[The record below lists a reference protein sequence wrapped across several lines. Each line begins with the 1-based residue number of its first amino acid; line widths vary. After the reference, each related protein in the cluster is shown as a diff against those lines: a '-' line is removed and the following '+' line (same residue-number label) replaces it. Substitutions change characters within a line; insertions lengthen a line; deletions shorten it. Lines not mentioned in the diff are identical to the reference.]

1 MSPTTQTKSPANPWL
16 PPALA
21 AGGTPLGVLAN
32 LAVAA
37 CYFALAMIVSR
48 FFAAYGV
55 FPSPIWLPASVA
67 MVAAIAGGI
76 GAAPGI
82 YIGAFVANYVLFDP
96 PVAETAAI
104 AATNAAGPL
113 IGAALLRRWH
123 PRRGLFDSF
132 AGVVAFLVSTTLVAP
147 AVTALGGA
155 AALTLGKP
163 FDGAEFY
170 AIWVGW
176 WLSDSGGTLFLSA
189 AALLWLGLETG
200 QRGPA
205 EPLAAREVAVWVA
218 VAAGALALFLSPVAP
233 VTPATP
239 GAAIRWAFPFL
250 LVVPIAWIALRMSL
264 RAALTLV
271 SLVAIVASAG
281 TVAGVGLFQTG
292 AGNSLQLVGVLV
304 VLLAMT
310 VLTIVALVAE
320 RRSAEDANR
329 VKSMFLATASH
340 ELRTPLNTIIGL
352 ASLLAEPRGQ
362 PADKAQG
369 YARDI
374 ERSGEHLLALI
385 DDLLD
390 LSKIEA
396 GRVDLRE
403 GDVDLG
409 DLVQHAVAFV
419 AGEARR
425 RNIEIAVPAGPV
437 LLARADRK
445 ALLQILLNLLSNAV
459 KYTQEGGR
467 ITVEIMRE
475 TGGGAAIAVADNGMG
490 IEPDALARV
499 FTPFE
504 RARVGNPARDV
515 PGTGL
520 GLAIALGLARLH
532 EGGLTLDSTP
542 GRGTRAVL
550 RLPAQRVRAADIG

>member
-1 MSPTTQTKSPANPWL
+1 MAPNLTRPTNPWK
-16 PPALA
+16 PQALA
-21 AGGTPLGVLAN
+21 AGGAPMYVLGN
-32 LAVAA
+32 LAIAA
-37 CYFALAMIVSR
+37 AYFALAMIVSR

-67 MVAAIAGGI
+67 MVAAIGGGL

-82 YIGAFVANYVLFDP
+82 YLGALVANYVLFDP
-96 PVAETAAI
+96 PIAEAAAI
-104 AATNAAGPL
+104 AATNSAGPL

-132 AGVVAFLVSTTLVAP
+132 SGVVAFLVCTTLVAP

-155 AALTLGKP
+155 VTLTIGEP
-163 FDGAEFY
+163 FEATKFY
-170 AIWVGW
+170 TIWIGW
-176 WLSDSGGTLFLSA
+176 WLSDSGGTLFLA
-189 AALLWLGLETG
+189 AAAMLWLGIETG

-205 EPLAAREVAVWVA
+205 EPLAPREAAVWLAVAVV
-218 VAAGALALFLSPVAP
+218 ALAIFLSP
-233 VTPATP
+233 TSP
-239 GAAIRWAFPFL
+239 GASIRWAFPFL

-281 TVAGVGLFQTG
+281 TVAGFGLFQTG

-304 VLLAMT
+304 VVLAMT

-362 PADKAQG
+362 PPEKSLE

-403 GDVDLG
+403 SDVSLGDV
-409 DLVQHAVAFV
+409 VQHAVAFV

-425 RNIEIAVPAGPV
+425 RRIEIAVPAGPI

-459 KYTQEGGR
+459 KYTHEGGSIVVETR
-467 ITVEIMRE
+467 REIT
-475 TGGGAAIAVADNGMG
+475 GAAEISVVDNGSG
-490 IEPDALARV
+490 IEPDALARI

-504 RARVGNPARDV
+504 RGRLGAARGV

-532 EGGLTLDSTP
+532 DGNLTLESVVA
-542 GRGTRAVL
+542 RGTRATL
-550 RLPAQRVRAADIG
+550 RLPSARVRLAESG

>member
-1 MSPTTQTKSPANPWL
+1 MPPEKTPTNPWQ
-16 PPALA
+16 PPAFA
-21 AGGTPLGVLAN
+21 SGGAPMRVLSN

-67 MVAAIAGGI
+67 MIAAIAGGL

-82 YIGAFVANYVLFDP
+82 YIGAFMSNYVLFDP
-96 PVAETAAI
+96 PIAEAAAI
-104 AATNAAGPL
+104 AATNTAGPL

-123 PRRGLFDSF
+123 PHRGLFDSF
-132 AGVVAFLVSTTLVAP
+132 TGVVAFLVSTTLVAP

-155 AALTLGKP
+155 ATLSI
-163 FDGAEFY
+163 GAAMDAATFY
-170 AIWVGW
+170 SIWVGW
-176 WLSDSGGTLFLSA
+176 WLSDSGGTLFLA
-189 AALLWLGLETG
+189 AAAMLWLGLESG
-200 QRGPA
+200 ERGPA
-205 EPLAAREVAVWVA
+205 EPLAPREVAVWVA
-218 VAAGALALFLSPVAP
+218 VAVVTLALFLSPVR
-233 VTPATP
+233 P
-239 GAAIRWAFPFL
+239 GASIRWAFPFL

-271 SLVAIVASAG
+271 SLAAIVASAG

-320 RRSAEDANR
+320 RRSAEAANR

-362 PADKAQG
+362 PPEKTRD

-409 DLVQHAVAFV
+409 DVVQHAVAFV

-425 RNIEIAVPAGPV
+425 RSIEIAVPAGPV

-445 ALLQILLNLLSNAV
+445 AVLQILLNLLSNAV

-467 ITVEIMRE
+467 ITVEIARE
-475 TGGGAAIAVADNGMG
+475 PGGAAAITVADNGMG
-490 IEPDALARV
+490 IEADALARV

-504 RARVGNPARDV
+504 RARSKAAREV

-532 EGGLTLDSTP
+532 DGSLTLDSAP
-542 GRGTRAVL
+542 GRGTRATL

>member
-1 MSPTTQTKSPANPWL
+1 MPSTPEIPANPWQ
-16 PPALA
+16 PKALA
-21 AGGTPLGVLAN
+21 DGGAPMLVLYN

-37 CYFALAMIVSR
+37 GYFALAMVVSR

-67 MVAAIAGGI
+67 TVAAIGAGL

-82 YIGAFVANYVLFDP
+82 YIGAFVSNYVLFDS
-96 PVAETAAI
+96 PVAEVATI
-104 AATNAAGPL
+104 AATNSVGPL

-155 AALTLGKP
+155 AALSLGAP
-163 FDGAEFY
+163 IEAGRFY
-170 AIWVGW
+170 AIWIGW

-189 AALLWLGLETG
+189 AAMLWLGLETG

-205 EPLAAREVAVWVA
+205 EPLAPREMAVWFA
-218 VAAGALALFLSPVAP
+218 VAIATLAIFLSPTA
-233 VTPATP
+233 P
-239 GAAIRWAFPFL
+239 GASIRWAFPFL

-271 SLVAIVASAG
+271 SLVAVVSCAG
-281 TVAGVGLFQTG
+281 TVAGFGLFQTG

-352 ASLLAEPRGQ
+352 ASLLAEPRAH
-362 PADKAQG
+362 PPEKAQG

-396 GRVDLRE
+396 GRIDLRE
-403 GDVDLG
+403 SDVNLGDV
-409 DLVQHAVAFV
+409 VQHAVAFV

-425 RNIEIAVPAGPV
+425 RKIEIAVPTGPV

-459 KYTQEGGR
+459 KYTHEGGN
-467 ITVEIMRE
+467 ITVETRQD
-475 TGGGAAIAVADNGMG
+475 AAGSASVAVIDNGAG
-490 IEPDALARV
+490 IEPDALARI

-504 RARVGNPARDV
+504 RGRTRAARDV

-532 EGGLTLDSTP
+532 DGTLDIESVVAH
-542 GRGTRAVL
+542 GTRATL
-550 RLPAQRVRAADIG
+550 RLPAARIRTAAVG